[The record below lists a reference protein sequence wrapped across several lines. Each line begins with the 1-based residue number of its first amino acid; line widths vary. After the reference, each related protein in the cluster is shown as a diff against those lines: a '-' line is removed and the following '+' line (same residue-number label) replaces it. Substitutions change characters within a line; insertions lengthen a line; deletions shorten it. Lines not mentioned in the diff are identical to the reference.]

1 MSIFLGKKNEKG
13 LPFTKYLI
21 VTNMYSFTFMTP
33 NRRLMSFERFERAKD
48 LVLGNVAKQSENQF
62 EVFSIGREI
71 NMELRTVRVGITF
84 FTFSIPII
92 YIFKKRF
99 LELYKIDFYNILGLL
114 VF

>member
-99 LELYKIDFYNILGLL
+99 LELLIFIIYWVY
-114 VF
+114 